1 MSITLNVQKNEMR
14 RLFLLCG
21 ALAIICF
28 ADRTTSGS
36 TSFVLPY
43 IQGELGLS
51 GDEAPLVTLNYNAA
65 YYAGILLSPW
75 ILRRF
80 GRVHALFA
88 CVTVYGIASLLCAIS
103 TSLQELAA
111 FRVIQGVAE
120 GGFFLLGV
128 LTIFAN
134 LSPKVASLFVLAYA
148 AASQCGSGM
157 APFIAG
163 AIAYNHSWRLLYLVL
178 GLAAL
183 TAAWMMRSSVSEHA
197 IDAGLHP
204 ATTRR
209 EAIDVPGIVLL
220 TLAIGAYSYLTAY
233 GELRDWLNSPD
244 VATSFAL
251 FIAAALGFLLWEVFG
266 ARNPVMPIS
275 TFARKNVL
283 IGIPLGLAI
292 GFPALGTTIHVKYLQ
307 EVLDFPLPTAGLV
320 IGLRALAI
328 VISAPLGSILTLKGV
343 DTRLVIVGGFTLS
356 MFAFIWEAAG
366 ITSGSDFGTFVGAEL
381 LVGAGFG
388 LTYGPLLI
396 TVITNQP
403 FTEIPF
409 AVAAMN
415 LSFAAAG
422 SFANSALTTIF
433 DHRQAKHLA
442 DAAGTITLSRVPIA
456 ADVHSGG
463 SPAVHG
469 LASLVTQQAAVIA
482 FADAAL
488 CAAAVAAVAIPFTL
502 LLRRASPP
510 TLKEWLVGLASPRA
524 SATDV

>member
-1 MSITLNVQKNEMR
+1 MNVQKNDMR
-14 RLFLLCG
+14 RALLLCC
-21 ALAIICF
+21 AIGLICF
-28 ADRTTSGS
+28 ADRATSGA
-36 TSFVLPY
+36 TSFALPY

-51 GDEAPLVTLNYNAA
+51 GDEAPIATLSYNAA

-80 GRVHALFA
+80 GRVQYFLA
-88 CVTVYGIASLLCAIS
+88 CVTIYGIASLLCAIS
-103 TSLQELAA
+103 TWLPELAA
-111 FRVIQGVAE
+111 FRVIQGFAE

-134 LSPKVASLFVLAYA
+134 LSPKIASLFVLAYA

-163 AIAYNHSWRLLYLVL
+163 AIVYNHSWRLLYFVL

-204 ATTRR
+204 PTTRR
-209 EAIDVPGIVLL
+209 ESIDVTGIALL

-251 FIAAALGFLLWEVFG
+251 FIAAALGFILWEVFA

-275 TFARKNVL
+275 TFARKNAL
-283 IGIPLGLAI
+283 LGIPLGLAI

-307 EVLDFPLPTAGLV
+307 EVLGFPLPTAGLV

-343 DTRLVIVGGFTLS
+343 DTRLVIIGGFTLS
-356 MFAFIWEAAG
+356 MFAFLWEAAG

-396 TVITNQP
+396 TVVTNQP
-403 FTEIPF
+403 FTEVPF

-415 LSFAAAG
+415 LSFAVAG
-422 SFANSALTTIF
+422 SFANSALTTLF

-442 DAAGTITLSRVPIA
+442 DAAGSITLSRAPVEA
-456 ADVHSGG
+456 AVRSGG
-463 SPAVHG
+463 SSEVHG
-469 LASLVTQQAAVIA
+469 LASLVSQQAAVIA

-488 CAAAVAAVAIPFTL
+488 CAAAVAAIAIPFTL

-510 TLKEWLVGLASPRA
+510 ALKDWLMSLASPRA
-524 SATDV
+524 SATDA